1 MFRAAMLLLT
11 LTFAPSVT
19 LAQQPCSPDARQVVN
34 ELYRH
39 ILERQADAGSTT
51 WVQHLQRGGTV
62 RDVVRALVTSD
73 EHQQRFWRQE
83 SGEDTPYL
91 RATGTMYRHLLG
103 RQPDDAGARTWATQA
118 SRGTAASSIADRIM
132 SSAEYNNNF
141 GDWGVPGS
149 GGLRYCGAGSQAASQ
164 APVAT
169 TAVNQRRFRGMDRN
183 NDGMI
188 SRAEW
193 RGSRQSF
200 EVHDWNNDGVLNGA
214 EVDEAVARQGRTVE
228 DENFDRVDRFENLDV
243 NNNSRIE
250 PREWHGTVAAF
261 NRLDVNND
269 NFLSRSEFTGTTAN
283 EAAVATSG
291 NFIRVEGT
299 QQWTDTGINVRAGD
313 TITFDGQGTVRISNN
328 RNDIAGV
335 GGTLSGRREANAPLP
350 NQTAGAL
357 IARIGNSPP
366 LFIGNRRSVRAPFGG
381 RIYLGVNDDYLQDN
395 SGDFQVTVAV
405 EPR

>member
-1 MFRAAMLLLT
+1 MFRAVMLLLA
-11 LTFAPSVT
+11 LTFVPSVAV
-19 LAQQPCSPDARQVVN
+19 AQQPCTPDARQVVN

-39 ILERQADAGSTT
+39 ILERSADAGSNV

-62 RDVVRALVTSD
+62 RDVVRAIVTSQ

-83 SGEDTPYL
+83 SGEATPYF
-91 RATGTMYRHLLG
+91 RAVGTLYRHILG
-103 RQPDDAGARTWATQA
+103 RQPDDAGARAWASEA
-118 SRGTAASSIADRIM
+118 SGGTSPTTIADRIM
-132 SSAEYNNNF
+132 SSTEYTNNF

-149 GGLRYCGAGSQAASQ
+149 GGLRYCGPGSQTVSQ
-164 APVAT
+164 APPAT
-169 TAVNQRRFRGMDRN
+169 APVNQRRFRNMDRN
-183 NDGMI
+183 NDGVI

-200 EVHDWNNDGVLNGA
+200 DVHDWNNDGVLNGA
-214 EVDEAVARQGRTVE
+214 EVDEAAARRGGTVE

-243 NNNSRIE
+243 NNNNRIE
-250 PREWHGTVAAF
+250 AREWHGTVAAW

-269 NFLSRSEFTGTTAN
+269 NFLSRAEFTRTDFTDS
-283 EAAVATSG
+283 AVATSG
-291 NFIRVEGT
+291 DFIRVEGT
-299 QQWTDTGINVRAGD
+299 QPWTDTGMTVRAGD

-366 LFIGNRRSVRAPFGG
+366 LFIGNRRSVRAPFSG
-381 RIYLGVNDDYLQDN
+381 RLYLGVNDDYLNDN

-405 EPR
+405 EAR

>member
-1 MFRAAMLLLT
+1 MFRAVMLLLA
-11 LTFAPSVT
+11 LTVAPSVA
-19 LAQQPCSPDARQVVN
+19 LAQQPCTPDARQVVN

-39 ILERQADAGSTT
+39 ILERQADAGSAS
-51 WVQHLQRGGTV
+51 WVQHLERGGTV
-62 RDVVRALVTSD
+62 RDVVRAIATSD

-83 SGEDTPYL
+83 AGEEAPYI
-91 RATGTMYRHLLG
+91 RAVGTMYRHLLG
-103 RQPDDAGARTWATQA
+103 RQPDAGGARAFAAQATR
-118 SRGTAASSIADRIM
+118 SGMDSIVNEIIN
-132 SSAEYNNNF
+132 SPEYNQQF

-149 GGLRYCGAGSQAASQ
+149 GGLRYCGAGNQAASQ
-164 APVAT
+164 PAPAVNVP
-169 TAVNQRRFRGMDRN
+169 VNQRRFRGMDRN

-188 SRAEW
+188 SRNEW

-200 EVHDWNNDGVLNGA
+200 DVHDWNNDGMLSGA
-214 EVDEAVARQGRTVE
+214 EVDEALARQGRTVE
-228 DENFDRVDRFENLDV
+228 DENFDRVDSFENLDV
-243 NNNSRIE
+243 NNNNRIE

-261 NRLDVNND
+261 NRLDANND
-269 NFLSRSEFTGTTAN
+269 NILSRGEFTGTDFNDT
-283 EAAVATSG
+283 AVATSG
-291 NFIRVEGT
+291 DFFRVEGR

-381 RIYLGVNDDYLQDN
+381 RLYLGVNDDYLDDN
-395 SGDFQVTVAV
+395 SGDFQVTVTV